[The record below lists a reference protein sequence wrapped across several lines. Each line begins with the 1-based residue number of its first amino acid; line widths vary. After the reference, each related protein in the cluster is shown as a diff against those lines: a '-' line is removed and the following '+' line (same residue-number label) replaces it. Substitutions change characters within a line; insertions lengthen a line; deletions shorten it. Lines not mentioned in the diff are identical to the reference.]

1 MVAGARASVQLDRTH
16 IAIRVR
22 SLSEIGDLA
31 LLMIRRYPVAVTRA
45 FFAGALPWIVIN
57 AALLSFLP
65 LRIAADEFFTD
76 DSASDL
82 LRYVSWMMVLVVL
95 QTPLAGAFSTYY
107 LGQAVFEQKPTLR
120 HTFAEV
126 WKLRWPLLWV
136 LGVKRLAIPTTL
148 LLVFR
153 IGTDADV
160 FIDFMLPWLIV
171 ILAAVVRSNRPF
183 VPEMIVL
190 ERCPLRSKSP
200 HVITLSRR
208 SKGLHTPMASELGG
222 RFLTVAGTSFVLV
235 CSVYYSLI
243 WVRGIATSNW
253 STDLLA
259 MMVFI
264 PLALWTVAAF
274 SVVVRLLGY
283 LDARIRLEGWEV
295 ELAIRAEAIRQFG
308 EDAMNSQA
316 ASSRRGALNRPS
328 TPDKPAASPTPPPT
342 TEEALLVSDD
352 ETDANETA
360 IEVEVRP

>member
-1 MVAGARASVQLDRTH
+1 MQLDRTH

-76 DSASDL
+76 DSMSDL
-82 LRYVSWMMVLVVL
+82 IRYASWMTVLVIL

-148 LLVFR
+148 LLIFR
-153 IGTDADV
+153 VDTEADV
-160 FIDFMLPWLIV
+160 FIDFMLPWLIL

-183 VPEMIVL
+183 VPEMLVL
-190 ERCPLRSKSP
+190 ERCPLRSRST
-200 HVITLSRR
+200 HVITLARR

-222 RFLTVAGTSFVLV
+222 RFLTVAGTALVLTG
-235 CSVYYSLI
+235 SVYYSLI
-243 WVRGIATSNW
+243 WVRGIASANW
-253 STDLLA
+253 STDLVA
-259 MMVFI
+259 MLVFL
-264 PLALWTVAAF
+264 PLALWIVAAF

-308 EDAMNSQA
+308 EDAMMSQGA
-316 ASSRRGALNRPS
+316 SSRQRASSRREASKRPAMRDQS
-328 TPDKPAASPTPPPT
+328 TASPTQTPP
-342 TEEALLVSDD
+342 TEEAILVAD
-352 ETDANETA
+352 NETEA
-360 IEVEVRP
+360 DATAVEVEVRP